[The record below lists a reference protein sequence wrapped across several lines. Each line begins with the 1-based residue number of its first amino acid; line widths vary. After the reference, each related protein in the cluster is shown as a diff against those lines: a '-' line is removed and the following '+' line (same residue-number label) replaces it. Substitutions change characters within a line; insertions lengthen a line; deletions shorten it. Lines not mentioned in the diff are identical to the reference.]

1 MFRLFFL
8 KNIFYNRNHVRSHV
22 KPDDQVIP
30 SFAMFYLS
38 FWINFFFIWNEKND
52 TNFRTNSLFFFFF
65 HTWNVR
71 VEITYIFLPSKK
83 RKKICKDHR
92 WPRKISLT
100 YYQSVLFFIKS
111 QLLKILI
118 SLELIFHPLIRIYTS
133 YNIYIY
139 RIIRVSINQVIWY
152 SKFVLE

>member
-1 MFRLFFL
+1 MFRLLFL

-38 FWINFFFIWNEKND
+38 FWINFCFIWNEKND
-52 TNFRTNSLFFFFF
+52 TNFRTNSLFFFFFF

-118 SLELIFHPLIRIYTS
+118 SLELIFHPLRYIRLIIYT
-133 YNIYIY
+133 YIA
-139 RIIRVSINQVIWY
+139 
-152 SKFVLE
+152 